1 MADGLVSVVVGFPW
15 RPTPDRLA
23 AFELVCNWYESALP
37 DAVQVLADSGHEQF
51 SRAASRNLAVRMARD
66 YSPDVVVI
74 SDADTIPTPAGLT
87 AAIAAA
93 VHGGMH
99 YPFDRYLYAG
109 SDCAP
114 GGNTGGIY
122 VCRPDVW
129 WAAGGMDE
137 RFHGWGGEDDAAHAA
152 FEALVGK
159 PTCHPG
165 FAVSFPHDGACRDLG
180 SERWRPN
187 SELQLRY
194 NAARR
199 DPEAMRR
206 IIAERPAV

>member
-1 MADGLVSVVVGFPW
+1 MSVAVAFPW
-15 RPTPDRLA
+15 RATVDRLP
-23 AFELVCNWYESALP
+23 AFEIVRNWYESALP
-37 DAVQVLADSGHEQF
+37 DAVQVVADSGDEPF
-51 SRAASRNLAVRMARD
+51 SRAASRNLAVRLCEQH
-66 YSPDVVVI
+66 SPDVVVI
-74 SDADTIPTPAGLT
+74 SDADTIPTPTGLA

-93 VHGGMH
+93 FDGGMH

-109 SDCAP
+109 SDNPP

-129 WAAGGMDE
+129 WQAGGMDE
-137 RFHGWGGEDDAAHAA
+137 RFSGWGAEDDALHAA

-165 FAVSFPHDGACRDLG
+165 FAVSLWHDGACRDLG

-187 SELQLRY
+187 SELNLRY

-199 DPEAMRR
+199 DPAAMRAL
-206 IIAERPAV
+206 IAERETAGAR